1 MQKQRLL
8 ECAQLLKAFLRTSIK
23 QQQSEAAQSGI
34 CENEIPIY
42 LKPFLW
48 QQGRDVHF
56 SSKTRIS
63 SHHYSVTHKQK
74 PILDRQMK
82 LYLRAINLSCINP
95 VWHISHNIFSKQL
108 FPDISHLTCRALLFH
123 FFVCQFSGV
132 VLLPLYCFALCKN
145 LLTPQRNI
153 FPSNRGRKNK

>member
-1 MQKQRLL
+1 M
-8 ECAQLLKAFLRTSIK
+8 CSA
-23 QQQSEAAQSGI
+23 SESFPTDLNQTTTEWSSTIRHMRKRDTDLSETIFVTA
-34 CENEIPIY
+34 
-42 LKPFLW
+42 
-48 QQGRDVHF
+48 GRDVHF

-74 PILDRQMK
+74 PILDRRMK
-82 LYLRAINLSCINP
+82 LYLRAINLSCIDP
-95 VWHISHNIFSKQL
+95 VWHISYNIFSKQL
-108 FPDISHLTCRALLFH
+108 FPDISRLTCRALLFH

>member
-34 CENEIPIY
+34 CQNEIQIY
-42 LKPFLW
+42 LKPFLR
-48 QQGRDVHF
+48 QRGEMCTFQVRHV
-56 SSKTRIS
+56 
-63 SHHYSVTHKQK
+63 SHLTIIQ
-74 PILDRQMK
+74 
-82 LYLRAINLSCINP
+82 
-95 VWHISHNIFSKQL
+95 WHINRSLFWTDKWNCTCEQLIFHVSTWSDISYNIFSKQL
-108 FPDISHLTCRALLFH
+108 FPDISRLTCRALLFH